1 MSETKVT
8 KPGNKSKNRVAR
20 RQHPKG
26 HQPKMTKEERRAKYT
41 QKARDRRNQNR
52 SKSRMRDTICFKCRK
67 RGHAV
72 IDCPEASAEEKN
84 QARQKSSSSIICYKC
99 GSKDHALRACKKLTP
114 KERSSFTAK
123 GRLDYSQIVLPF
135 ATCFICNE
143 KGHLSSQCTKNTKGI
158 YIEGG
163 CCKECGS
170 KNHLFAYCPERNKKE
185 QPKES
190 DESVGNVDEFLEEDI
205 NEVKKNT
212 HICKVVSKKKRVI
225 QF

>member
-1 MSETKVT
+1 MSETEAT

-52 SKSRMRDTICFKCRK
+52 SKSRMKDTICFKCRK

-84 QARQKSSSSIICYKC
+84 QAQQQSSSSIMCYKC
-99 GSKDHALRACKKLTP
+99 GSKDHALRACKKLTS

-143 KGHLSSQCTKNTKGI
+143 KGHLSSQCTKNTKVSSENYKGAFIHSSLKYYLVHVYVYLLRTRSVWYNILAHVYACGI
-158 YIEGG
+158 LHSY
-163 CCKECGS
+163 S
-170 KNHLFAYCPERNKKE
+170 L
-185 QPKES
+185 
-190 DESVGNVDEFLEEDI
+190 VL
-205 NEVKKNT
+205 
-212 HICKVVSKKKRVI
+212 
-225 QF
+225 